1 MWTGIPVMRLAGAES
16 ERLLSIEDELRKRVV
31 GQDEPIIAL
40 SKAVRRGR
48 AGLKDPKRPIG
59 SFIFLGPTGVG
70 KTELCKALAEFLF
83 GSEESLLQFDMS
95 EFMERHTVSRLVGAP
110 PGYIGYDDAGQLTET
125 IRRQPYSVVCFD
137 EVEKAHP
144 DAFNMLLQIMEEGH
158 LADARGRTVDF
169 RNAIIIMTSN
179 VGADLIKR
187 NTSLGFAVRK
197 DEAKT
202 REEQYEAMKEK
213 LLAELRKTFRP
224 EFLNR
229 VDGVMVFQSLSED
242 DIKEIVQ
249 LELKK
254 VQTRLDEYDIVLES
268 TDKARSFLA
277 KEGYN
282 LEFGARQLRR
292 VIQQHV
298 EDPLSE
304 GILSGEFQSE
314 TTVLIGVNEDEDGL
328 TLRTASGEA
337 SLADERAVLEAMFD

>member
-1 MWTGIPVMRLAGAES
+1 
-16 ERLLSIEDELRKRVV
+16 
-31 GQDEPIIAL
+31 
-40 SKAVRRGR
+40 
-48 AGLKDPKRPIG
+48 
-59 SFIFLGPTGVG
+59 VG

-83 GSEESLLQFDMS
+83 GSEEALLQFDMS

-158 LADARGRTVDF
+158 LSDARGRIVDF
-169 RNAIIIMTSN
+169 RNTIIIMTSN
-179 VGADLIKR
+179 IGADLIKR
-187 NTSLGFAVRK
+187 STSLGFAVKK
-197 DEAKT
+197 DEVKT
-202 REEQYEAMKEK
+202 LEDQYAAMKEK
-213 LLAELRKTFRP
+213 LLAELRKIFRP

-229 VDGVMVFQSLSED
+229 VDGVMVFRSLSKD
-242 DIKEIVQ
+242 DIKEIVR
-249 LELKK
+249 LELGK
-254 VQTRLDEYDIVLES
+254 VQTRLADYDITLES
-268 TDKARSFLA
+268 TETARDFLSG
-277 KEGYN
+277 EGYS

-314 TTVLIGVNEDEDGL
+314 TTVLVDVNEDG
-328 TLRTASGEA
+328 
-337 SLADERAVLEAMFD
+337 DELVLQTVQDTTPSAEEHAMLEAILD